1 MIKNSIG
8 KKIYIFDKLSSTM
21 DKSKEF
27 INNGVSNGT
36 VIVARYQTEG
46 RGSNNRNWISEGNDA
61 LFSII
66 LDVDKSKVNL
76 LSIVSAYS
84 VLSVLQD
91 ILSNEEIKIKW
102 PNDVLVNGKKISGTL
117 IENVI
122 HGNMVKSIVGIGI
135 NINSRHE
142 STNNFIYPSV
152 SLMELIEKEF
162 DVLTVIEMYI
172 SKFSVYYSKLINNK
186 IDIDNISKNLYGLEK
201 KVSFRTNYLNK
212 KNNSNDLYKIINLNK
227 DGTLRVED
235 SNGDEINLSASEI
248 SN

>member
-1 MIKNSIG
+1 MFKLKLRKLNASNSTN
-8 KKIYIFDKLSSTM
+8 KELKSLLNNNKL
-21 DKSKEF
+21 KSGDG
-27 INNGVSNGT
+27 IWTLN
-36 VIVARYQTEG
+36 QTDG
-46 RGSNNRNWISEGNDA
+46 FGQRGSAWKAQANKHLALSFFYKFENLNPKWI
-61 LFSII
+61 FSISSACS
-66 LDVDKSKVNL
+66 LAVLETLSHFNVNR
-76 LSIVSAYS
+76 
-84 VLSVLQD
+84 LSV
-91 ILSNEEIKIKW
+91 KW
-102 PNDVLVNGKKISGTL
+102 PNDILAGNKKICGIL
-117 IENVI
+117 AENQI
-122 HGNMVKSIVGIGI
+122 NELKIKSIVGIGI

-201 KVSFRTNYLNK
+201 KVSFRTNYLKK
-212 KNNSNDLYKIINLNK
+212 KNNSNNLYKIINLNK

-235 SNGDEINLSASEI
+235 SNGQKINLSASEI

>member
-91 ILSNEEIKIKW
+91 ILSNEEINIKW

-122 HGNMVKSIVGIGI
+122 HGNMVKSIVCVGI

-201 KVSFRTNYLNK
+201 KVSFRTNYLK
-212 KNNSNDLYKIINLNK
+212 TKNNSNNLYKIINLNK

-235 SNGDEINLSASEI
+235 SNGEKINLSASEI